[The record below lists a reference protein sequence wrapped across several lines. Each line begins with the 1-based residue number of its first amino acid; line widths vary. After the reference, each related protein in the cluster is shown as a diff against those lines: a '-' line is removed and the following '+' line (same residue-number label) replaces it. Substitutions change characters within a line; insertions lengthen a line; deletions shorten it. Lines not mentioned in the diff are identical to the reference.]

1 MQLISLCPLAASTL
15 LWRTA
20 NGPCVTV
27 AVKAT
32 FQLSP
37 DDVAALAA
45 PLPLF
50 HDVFHEQN
58 AGRSLYV
65 ASDAVPHK
73 PRADVLLTGSAYAP
87 LGQHVSHRWVR
98 LAVFDAQGQVPAV
111 DKRLQVVGERQRD
124 PATGQA
130 TAPAPFSRLPVRY
143 ELAFGGARCPENPV
157 GRGADPADLQ
167 LPSLVNPAAPD
178 APVGFGPLSSAW
190 PQRRRALGAWDPAKL
205 LLPVPELPTAMD
217 WGYFN
222 AAPHDQQ
229 IPYLRGDEW
238 ILLEGLH
245 PTAAQ
250 VRSRLPGLTAR
261 VLLRAPRLVDPAGV
275 ELTVRCDTL
284 WIDADAL
291 RCTLTWRA
299 SLAVAERALE
309 IVERGSLLVTLAL
322 PGERVAWPAPEPA
335 AAAPPPVGAAT
346 APLPEGVRPP
356 AAARPSLPIPEPDP
370 SAARGMSAEEWAA
383 RGAGAEQGRP
393 SIDLTQTRPLDPAA
407 FAEALQ
413 AFDPAPPAVAP
424 EAAGPRPGAAEA
436 PGVAGAPSG
445 ARPGAAEAAGG
456 AGGPPAS
463 RASGQPPVL
472 VDTREFNLQ
481 DVLRGARQE
490 DAPFPL
496 APPRTAAQAEG
507 ARAPAEVSLEALR
520 QAFPAMAA
528 HIAAHGGAP
537 LPTATLPLPEPEPSK
552 PTSEDLAGSPD
563 LPPPARTTE
572 HVPILNLTPFAAFTV
587 PWQARPPRDS
597 LTVVVKGTFDLVP
610 GAPAAIAADQE
621 LPGGDVHVDDDPE
634 KSLRY
639 PSDFAIFKPKAD
651 VLLVGHAHRP
661 SAGDAAALV
670 RLRLGDALD
679 RSVAAIGPRRWDA
692 LGAPTAPEP
701 WDRIPLRFESAF
713 GGAGFGANPVGTGHG
728 ARAGGALPSLEQ
740 PDRLIRSSGD
750 RPSPACFAP
759 IAATWSDRLRKIGS
773 YGERW
778 RKTRWP
784 FFPDDFDWTFF
795 NAAPAEQQIAYP
807 RGDEAFELWSVRP
820 EGEVV
825 RGRLPELRVRVFK
838 QATEKAGGGFSE
850 VPMRLDTVWFDAD
863 ALRLVL
869 VWRGLLDVADEDASE
884 IASLFVLSE
893 PIAKGGARSEPTAK
907 RDARARFFAELAARE
922 AAEAPAAGEEGAAN
936 DTTAEEGDS
945 ALDARIAE
953 ALAQARARRRT
964 GGGAAAA
971 AAVAGAAAVGATA
984 AEAAAEPAATAAQAE
999 GDAPPREA
1007 APGDPV
1013 EAPPPAGRDAI
1024 LELLRLGEPLAGVD
1038 LTGIDLSGADLAG
1051 ADLGGVLLKRANL
1064 RGARLDGARL
1074 VEAVLAEADGEGA
1087 RFEGADLT
1095 RADLTG
1101 ANLKSARLAGA
1112 VLELAAAGAARCE
1125 GAVFEGVRAPGAS
1138 FAGATLTGA
1147 CFDRADLTGAEMMQA
1162 AIDEASFRD
1171 ATLDDVKIY
1180 GATGTRVTFDGASL
1194 ADLRADDVVL
1204 RNGSFRRAS
1213 GPGSVWEGADLTEAV
1228 FSGAALREASFT
1240 RATLDGATFD
1250 AADLVDGRFRKA
1262 RLRGARLRQANL
1274 MRAAFDGADLEG
1286 ADLRGANLYQAET
1299 WKARTAE
1306 SRLAEAFVA
1315 GTKLEE
1321 R

>member
-1 MQLISLCPLAASTL
+1 MQLISLSPLAASAL

-20 NGPCVTV
+20 NSPCVTV

-37 DDVAALAA
+37 DGVAALAA

-58 AGRSLYV
+58 AGRSLHV

-73 PRADVLLTGSAYAP
+73 PRADVLLSGSAYAP
-87 LGQHVSHRWVR
+87 PGQRVSHRWVR
-98 LAVFDAQGQVPAV
+98 LAVFDAAGQAPAI
-111 DKRLQVVGERQRD
+111 DKRLQIVGERQRD

-143 ELAFGGARCPENPV
+143 ELAFGGARCPDNPV
-157 GRGADPADLQ
+157 GRGADPGDLR
-167 LPSLVNPAAPD
+167 LPSIVDPGAPD
-178 APVGFGPLSSAW
+178 APAGFGPIASAW
-190 PQRRRALGAWDPAKL
+190 PERRRALAAWDPAKL
-205 LLPVPELPTAMD
+205 QLPVPELPTAMD
-217 WGYFN
+217 WGHFN
-222 AAPHDQQ
+222 AAPRDQQ

-250 VRSRLPGLTAR
+250 VRTRLPGLGAR

-299 SLAVAERALE
+299 SLAVAERALPA
-309 IVERGSLLVTLAL
+309 VERGTILVTLAPL
-322 PGERVAWPAPEPA
+322 AERVAWPAPRPA
-335 AAAPPPVGAAT
+335 AAPAPPVGATT

-356 AAARPSLPIPEPDP
+356 AGARPSLPIPEPDP
-370 SAARGMSAEEWAA
+370 SVARGMSAEEWAA
-383 RGAGAEQGRP
+383 RGAGAEPARP
-393 SIDLTQTRPLDPAA
+393 PLDLTQTRPLDPAA
-407 FAEALQ
+407 FAEALK
-413 AFDPAPPAVAP
+413 AFDPAPPGAASEAGAAEPAGAV
-424 EAAGPRPGAAEA
+424 EAAGAASEAGAVEEAGAA
-436 PGVAGAPSG
+436 GAT
-445 ARPGAAEAAGG
+445 A
-456 AGGPPAS
+456 PPAPQVPP
-463 RASGQPPVL
+463 GQPPVL
-472 VDTREFNLQ
+472 ADTREFNLQ
-481 DVLRGARQE
+481 DVLRGARQD

-496 APPRTAAQAEG
+496 APPRPAEQAAA
-507 ARAPAEVSLEALR
+507 ATAPAEVSLEALR
-520 QAFPAMAA
+520 KAFPAMAA
-528 HIAAHGGAP
+528 HIAAHAGAP

-552 PTSEDLAGSPD
+552 PTGEDLAGSPD

-572 HVPILNLTPFAAFTV
+572 NVPILNVTPFAAFTI

-621 LPGGDVHVDDDPE
+621 LPGGDAHVDDDPE

-651 VLLVGHAHRP
+651 VLLVGHAHRAG
-661 SAGDAAALV
+661 AGDAAALV

-713 GGAGFGANPVGTGHG
+713 GGAGFGPNPVGTGLG
-728 ARAGGALPSLEQ
+728 ARAGGALPSLEL
-740 PDRLIRSSGD
+740 PDRLIRSTGD
-750 RPSPACFAP
+750 RPAPACFAP
-759 IAATWSDRLRKIGS
+759 VAATWGERLRKIGS

-778 RKTRWP
+778 RRTRWP

-807 RGDEAFELWSVRP
+807 RGDETFELWSVRP

-893 PIAKGGARSEPTAK
+893 PMSKGEQPMTK

-922 AAEAPAAGEEGAAN
+922 AAEEPAAGEEGAAN
-936 DTTAEEGDS
+936 DTTAEEEGAS

-964 GGGAAAA
+964 AVAGGAAAA
-971 AAVAGAAAVGATA
+971 EAAA
-984 AEAAAEPAATAAQAE
+984 AEAAAPPGAAEAAAPPPSQGE
-999 GDAPPREA
+999 GDAPPRDEA
-1007 APGDPV
+1007 APGEPV
-1013 EAPPPAGRDAI
+1013 EAPPPAGRDAV
-1024 LELLRLGEPLAGVD
+1024 LEFLRLGEPLAGVD
-1038 LTGIDLSGADLAG
+1038 LTGVDLSGVDLAG
-1051 ADLGGVLLKRANL
+1051 ADLGGVILKRANL

-1074 VEAVLAEADGEGA
+1074 VEAVLAEADAEGA
-1087 RFEGADLT
+1087 RFDGADLT

-1101 ANLKSARLAGA
+1101 ANVKAARFAGA

-1125 GAVFEGVRAPGAS
+1125 GAVFEGARAPGAS
-1138 FAGATLTGA
+1138 FAGATLTRA
-1147 CFDRADLTGAEMMQA
+1147 RFDRADLTGAEMMQA
-1162 AIDEASFRD
+1162 ALDEASFRD

-1180 GATGTRVTFDGASL
+1180 GATGARVTLDGASI

-1204 RNGSFRRAS
+1204 RSGSFRRAR
-1213 GPGSVWEGADLTEAV
+1213 GPGSVWEGADLTEGV
-1228 FSGAALREASFT
+1228 FAGAALPEASFT
-1240 RATLDGATFD
+1240 RATLDRATFD
-1250 AADLVDGRFRKA
+1250 AADLVDARFRKA

-1274 MRAAFDGADLEG
+1274 MRAAFDSADLEG

-1306 SRLAEAFVA
+1306 LHLADAFTA

>member
-1 MQLISLCPLAASTL
+1 MQLISLSPLAASAL

-37 DDVAALAA
+37 DGVAALAA

-50 HDVFHEQN
+50 DDVFHEQN

-87 LGQHVSHRWVR
+87 PGQRVSHRWVR
-98 LAVFDAQGQVPAV
+98 LAVFEVHAHGHAPAV

-124 PATGQA
+124 PATGQV
-130 TAPAPFSRLPVRY
+130 TAPAAFSRLPVRY

-157 GRGADPADLQ
+157 GRGADPADLR
-167 LPSLVNPAAPD
+167 LPSIVNPAAPD
-178 APVGFGPLSSAW
+178 APDGFGPISRAW

-205 LLPVPELPTAMD
+205 LRPVPELPIAMD

-222 AAPHDQQ
+222 AAPRDQQ
-229 IPYLRGDEW
+229 VRYLRGDEW

-250 VRSRLPGLTAR
+250 VRSRLPGVTAR
-261 VLLRAPRLVDPAGV
+261 VLLRAPRLADPAGV

-309 IVERGSLLVTLAL
+309 AVERGRILVTLAPL
-322 PGERVAWPAPEPA
+322 DERAAWPAPEPA
-335 AAAPPPVGAAT
+335 AAAAPPVGATT

-356 AAARPSLPIPEPDP
+356 AGARPSLPIPEPDP
-370 SAARGMSAEEWAA
+370 SVVRGMSAEEWAA
-383 RGAGAEQGRP
+383 RGAGAEAARP
-393 SIDLTQTRPLDPAA
+393 SLDLTQTRPLDPAA
-407 FAEALQ
+407 FAEALR
-413 AFDPAPPAVAP
+413 AFDPAPPGAV
-424 EAAGPRPGAAEA
+424 AAEA
-436 PGVAGAPSG
+436 SQAG
-445 ARPGAAEAAGG
+445 PGAGEAAGG
-456 AGGPPAS
+456 AGAPAPPV
-463 RASGQPPVL
+463 SGQPPVL
-472 VDTREFNLQ
+472 ADTREFNLQ

-490 DAPFPL
+490 DAPFPI
-496 APPRTAAQAEG
+496 APPRPAEQAEP

-528 HIAAHGGAP
+528 HIAAHAGAP

-572 HVPILNLTPFAAFTV
+572 HVPILNITPFAAFTV

-621 LPGGDVHVDDDPE
+621 LPGGDVHVDDDPA

-639 PSDFAIFKPKAD
+639 PSDFAIFKPRAD
-651 VLLVGHAHRP
+651 VLLVGHAHRA
-661 SAGDAAALV
+661 SDGDATALV

-679 RSVAAIGPRRWDA
+679 RSVAAVGPRRWDA
-692 LGAPTAPEP
+692 LGAPTAPGT

-713 GGAGFGANPVGTGHG
+713 GGAGFGPNPVGNGYG
-728 ARAGGALPSLEQ
+728 ARAGGALPSLEL
-740 PDRLIRSSGD
+740 PDRVIRSAGD

-759 IAATWSDRLRKIGS
+759 IAATWSERLEKIGS

-807 RGDEAFELWSVRP
+807 RGDEPFELWSVRP

-825 RGRLPELRVRVFK
+825 RGRLPELRVRAFK
-838 QATEKAGGGFSE
+838 QATGEAGGGFSE

-893 PIAKGGARSEPTAK
+893 PMAQGGAKSEPTAK

-936 DTTAEEGDS
+936 DAAAEEGES
-945 ALDARIAE
+945 ALEARIAE

-964 GGGAAAA
+964 AAGSGAAAG
-971 AAVAGAAAVGATA
+971 AVAAGAAA
-984 AEAAAEPAATAAQAE
+984 AEAAAAPAQAE
-999 GDAPPREA
+999 GDVPPREEA
-1007 APGDPV
+1007 APSDPV
-1013 EAPPPAGRDAI
+1013 AAPPAACRDAV
-1024 LELLRLGEPLAGVD
+1024 LELLRLGEPLAGMD

-1051 ADLGGVLLKRANL
+1051 ADLGGVILKRANL
-1064 RGARLDGARL
+1064 RGARMDGARL
-1074 VEAVLAEADGEGA
+1074 VEAVLAEADAEGA

-1101 ANLKSARLAGA
+1101 ASVKAARFAGA
-1112 VLELAAAGAARCE
+1112 VLELAAAAEARCD
-1125 GAVFEGVRAPGAS
+1125 GAVFEGARAPGAS
-1138 FAGATLTGA
+1138 FAGATLTRV

-1162 AIDEASFRD
+1162 SLDEASFRD

-1180 GATGTRVTFDGASL
+1180 GATGARVTLDGASV

-1204 RNGSFRRAS
+1204 RNGSFRRAR
-1213 GPGSVWEGADLTEAV
+1213 GPGSVWEGADLTEGV
-1228 FSGAALREASFT
+1228 FAGAALPEASFT
-1240 RATLDGATFD
+1240 RAALDRATFEG
-1250 AADLVDGRFRKA
+1250 ADLVDARFRKA

-1274 MRAAFDGADLEG
+1274 MRAAFDSADLEG

-1306 SRLAEAFVA
+1306 LHIAEAFTA